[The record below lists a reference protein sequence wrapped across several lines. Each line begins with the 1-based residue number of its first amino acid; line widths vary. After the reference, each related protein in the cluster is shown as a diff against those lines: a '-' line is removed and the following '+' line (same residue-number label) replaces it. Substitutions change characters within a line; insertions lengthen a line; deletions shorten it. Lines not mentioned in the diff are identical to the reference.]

1 MQKDAIGPGKRVVIA
16 PEQPRARNL
25 TIFNQESS
33 IHSIMVI
40 EELLQLIRKQ
50 EVMPKKSQLP
60 YITCEEFGKTLDHGS
75 DDDETL
81 YWTCLIIGP
90 PVRLVDFSSNA
101 QSWSRQ

>member
-50 EVMPKKSQLP
+50 EVMPLSGIAKRRR
-60 YITCEEFGKTLDHGS
+60 
-75 DDDETL
+75 
-81 YWTCLIIGP
+81 
-90 PVRLVDFSSNA
+90 VRL
-101 QSWSRQ
+101 RL